1 MIEVK
6 KEHIDNISE
15 AFYRILK
22 GKTPERVVLPDD
34 HPDDEIRQAVGF
46 INQFI
51 DEYNVTTGFVF
62 EISKGN
68 IDIQPPKGG
77 LALMSS
83 VKNLQ
88 ASLRHLTWISQQIAK
103 GDLSQRVSF
112 MGDFSKAFN
121 AMVQQLESAFKVRE
135 ETTNALQNR
144 IEDLARTRRA
154 MLNIMEDFETA
165 REAAEVATRAKSEF
179 LANMSHEIRTPMNAI
194 IGLSHLALKTELTKK
209 QHDYIRKVS
218 TSANSLLGI
227 INDILDFSK
236 IEAGK
241 LDMERVDFDL
251 SDTLEHVADMI
262 TVKAQEKEHLEILF
276 QLDRNVPLYLIGDSL
291 RLGQI
296 LVNLGNNAVKFTET
310 GEIVLTTQLLEKTE
324 EKVRVRFSVRDT
336 GIGMTEEQ
344 RGKLFQQFSQAD
356 TSTTRKYG
364 GTGLG
369 LTISKRLV
377 EMMHGEIWVESELG
391 VGSEFIFT
399 AEFGLGGEI
408 ERIPLVMDADL
419 QRLPVLVIDD
429 SRTSRTIFREILESF
444 SFEVQEAASGPDG
457 LEKLQRYPQDHP
469 CELVLVDW
477 QMVPMDGVAFCRKA
491 RTLETLGKPPKII
504 LVTSY
509 ARDEAEEAMKQA
521 DIDGLLIKPVSNST
535 LFDAIME
542 AFGKSDAYRVTKAEK
557 TEGGKAAKAIRGAKI
572 LLVEDNEINQ
582 QVALEILEN
591 AGVVVTIA
599 DNGKKAVEMVERT
612 AFDAVLMDL
621 QMPVMDGYAATRKIR
636 ENPKF
641 EKLPVIAMSASTM
654 TSDIERTQEA
664 GMNDH
669 VSKPID
675 IKALFETLFKWIGPL
690 DREIP
695 QTAPSK
701 PVSEKT
707 AEDLIIPQLDHIDTD
722 VGLQRVA
729 GNKKLFLNLL
739 EKFHRDFSN
748 SVAEIQSAVQ
758 AGDFDLA
765 QRLAHTVKGVA
776 GNIGAQD
783 LAAKS
788 AELELAFKERS
799 ATDYEPLIAPFKEK
813 LDEVRCSLDFYIKQ
827 KADQQPVKSDKP
839 TGDIGKLPNLLEDL
853 FRNLNKKKPKP
864 IKEAMVRI
872 TECSWPWE
880 IESSLKNVKKKVSKY
895 KYADAMTDVEH
906 LLEEVK
912 KGLGQG

>member
-6 KEHIDNISE
+6 KEHIDKISE

-22 GKTPERVVLPDD
+22 GKTPERIDLPEDY
-34 HPDDEIRQAVGF
+34 PENEIRQAVGF
-46 INQFI
+46 INKFI
-51 DEYNVTTGFVF
+51 DEYNVTTEFVF

-68 IDIQPPKGG
+68 IDTQPPRGSLG
-77 LALMSS
+77 LMSS

-121 AMVQQLESAFKVRE
+121 EMVQQLESAFKERE
-135 ETTNALQNR
+135 ETTSALQNR
-144 IEDLARTRRA
+144 IEDLAKTRRA
-154 MLNIMEDFETA
+154 MLNIMEDFEAA

-241 LDMERVDFDL
+241 LDMEQVDFDL
-251 SDTLEHVADMI
+251 SDTLENVADMI
-262 TVKAQEKEHLEILF
+262 TVKAQEKERLEILF
-276 QLDRNVPLYLIGDSL
+276 QLDRNVPLYLVGDSL

-310 GEIVLTTQLLEKTE
+310 GEIVLTTKLLEKNE
-324 EKVRVRFSVRDT
+324 DKVRVRFSVRDS

-344 RGKLFQQFSQAD
+344 RSKLFKQFSQAD

-377 EMMHGEIWVESELG
+377 EMMNGEIWVESEPG
-391 VGSEFIFT
+391 IGSEFIFT
-399 AEFGLGGEI
+399 AEFGLGKEI
-408 ERIPLVMDADL
+408 EKTPLVLDSEL
-419 QRLPVLVIDD
+419 QKLPVLIVDD

-444 SFEVQEAASGPDG
+444 SFDVQEAASGPDG
-457 LEKLQRYPQDHP
+457 LEVLQQYPQDRP
-469 CELVLVDW
+469 CELILLDW
-477 QMVPMDGVAFCRKA
+477 QMIPMDGVVFSRQVRSLK
-491 RTLETLGKPPKII
+491 TLVKQPKII

-521 DIDGLLIKPVSNST
+521 DMDGLLIKPVSNSM

-542 AFGKSDAYRVTKAEK
+542 AFGKSDANRVTKADK
-557 TEGGKAAKAIRGAKI
+557 ADGGKSAKAIRGARI

-591 AGVVVTIA
+591 AGLIVTIA
-599 DNGKKAVEMVERT
+599 DNGQKAVDMVEQT
-612 AFDAVLMDL
+612 SYDAVLMDL

-641 EKLPVIAMSASTM
+641 EKLPIIAMSASTM
-654 TSDIERTQEA
+654 TSDIEKTQEA

-690 DREIP
+690 DREVPQVIQAKSVSTKTDDDLQIP
-695 QTAPSK
+695 
-701 PVSEKT
+701 EL
-707 AEDLIIPQLDHIDTD
+707 EHIDTQL
-722 VGLQRVA
+722 GLQRVA

-739 EKFHRDFSN
+739 EKFHRDFSD
-748 SVAEIQSAVQ
+748 SAKEIREAVQ

-776 GNIGAQD
+776 GNIGAQE
-783 LAAKS
+783 LAGVS
-788 AELELAFKERS
+788 ATLELAFKERS
-799 ATDYEPLIAPFKEK
+799 EPDYEPLIAPFEDR
-813 LDEVRCSLDFYIKQ
+813 LNEVRKTLDGYVKK
-827 KADQQPVKSDKP
+827 KAKNQPAASDKS
-839 TGDIGKLPNLLEDL
+839 TGDMEKLPNLLDDL
-853 FRNLNKKKPKP
+853 AQNLKKKKPKP
-864 IKEAMVRI
+864 IKEAMAQL
-872 TECSWPWE
+872 TEFSWPWE
-880 IESSLKNVKKKVSKY
+880 IESPLKSVKKKVSKY
-895 KYADAMTDVEH
+895 KYADAMTDVEN
-906 LLEEVK
+906 LIEQVK
-912 KGLGQG
+912 SGMGQG